1 MRGRN
6 KQFVLMSSL
15 ELEHAVDSD
24 LDEHRQLRSP
34 KGSCFTEPVPVADV
48 RALGNGLD
56 DDHEEIS
63 RFRAL
68 VQRPPARKA
77 TGNKLSVPGQIAGN
91 LQFEFKQGN

>member
-1 MRGRN
+1 MHESPGRKAAVVRGRN

-24 LDEHRQLRSP
+24 SGELQLRNP

-56 DDHEEIS
+56 DAHEEIS

-68 VQRPPARKA
+68 VQQPPARKA
-77 TGNKLSVPGQIAGN
+77 TGN
-91 LQFEFKQGN
+91 